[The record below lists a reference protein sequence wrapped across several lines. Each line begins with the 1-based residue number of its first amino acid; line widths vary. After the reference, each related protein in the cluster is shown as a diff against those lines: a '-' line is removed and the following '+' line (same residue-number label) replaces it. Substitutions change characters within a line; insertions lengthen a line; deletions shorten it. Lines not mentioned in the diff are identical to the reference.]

1 MTAATERFGEPGRG
15 GPIDRS
21 QPRTLAAPTGYLSDV
36 AAMAGRS
43 IRALLREPESFIPAL
58 LIPLFFFVVQVG
70 ALGKVAERAF
80 GISSYPAFQLPVAVL
95 FAAANTAGGNA
106 LVLDIANGYWDKL
119 SLTPVHRSAMVI
131 GTLIGEMFAVVGYSV
146 LLIAFGWAIG
156 VRFAGG
162 EVLGALGLLGLT
174 VLFGVGF
181 ASISV
186 AVALATGSVRATQT
200 TFVIF
205 FPLLFLT
212 PGTLPRNLMT
222 GWFKTAVAINPVTYI
237 LEAARSFIF
246 GFRGP
251 VLLKGLAAC
260 IGFCAV
266 TFLLTALA
274 FRRRARMG

>member
-1 MTAATERFGEPGRG
+1 MTAATERFGEPGQFG
-15 GPIDRS
+15 GTE
-21 QPRTLAAPTGYLSDV
+21 PRTLAAPTGYFSDV

-58 LIPLFFFVVQVG
+58 IIPLFFFVVQLG

-80 GISSYPAFQLPVAVL
+80 GIDNYAAFQLPVAVL
-95 FAAANTAGGNA
+95 FAAANTSGGNA

-131 GTLIGEMFAVVGYSV
+131 GALIGEIFAVVGYSV
-146 LLIAFGWAIG
+146 LLIAFGWVIG
-156 VRFAGG
+156 VRFAGH
-162 EVLGALGLLGLT
+162 EAGALGLLALT
-174 VLFGVGF
+174 VLFGMGF
-181 ASISV
+181 ASISI

-200 TFVIF
+200 TFVVF

-212 PGTLPRNLMT
+212 PGTLPRNQMT
-222 GWFKTAVAINPVTYI
+222 GWFQTAVSINPVTYI

-246 GFRGP
+246 KFDGPLLIKGFGAS
-251 VLLKGLAAC
+251 LA
-260 IGFCAV
+260 FCAF
-266 TFLLTALA
+266 TFALTVLA